1 MSAKTTR
8 LILLFLFSSTFL
20 VGQEIQDSLAAIKT
34 DEVSLNIREELDNSQ
49 ETLLEIQEFWRTQK
63 SAKAIREGKEEVF
76 QLALPLI
83 VDSAEIVDTT
93 LSIWE
98 LERWMESIGSV
109 KQLIKSYTLLI
120 DEDVDT
126 LRFYHN
132 LLKEKVEGWQREEAA
147 HSTDS
152 SLYVVWADQIS
163 SIEIQLQKESKRVL
177 DSINRLSESETELYE
192 LVQDLNET
200 ENLLKTIHE
209 SDIYHVIRKDLPP
222 LWSSEAREVSKYQLV
237 GNWGMWWKEIRV
249 YSKFSGHYFIRIS
262 LSVLIA
268 TLLLILLKQYARR
281 NRWLHNA
288 QRFKVLMSWLHLPL
302 ASAIL
307 ITVFIN
313 RYIFMD
319 GLDETVSKPGML
331 NKFESMMGYV
341 AMLIIVWKNVAPRLR
356 GFLLFPLVFF
366 VIDGFIISLFGVSFE
381 GRIALLLETAAVF
394 IGIGFL
400 VRRLRRTHAVRRRK
414 WYGPVIVL
422 LVAIMGFEVVAA
434 ITIISGNFS
443 LSRIM
448 TFGSFY
454 VLGMGIIIYFIN
466 LSIPRL
472 FQAIVSSPFGKR
484 THIVR
489 EFLGDNLRPIT
500 LLVQY
505 YLLVVWMIGLANQL
519 NFGERILEFLQV
531 IWNYSFDTGDIA
543 ISVSSIVEFLIVLG
557 VVYFVAQ
564 FLQVIVRDE
573 LAARLTKKKG
583 LPMAYGVIAKYVVFL
598 FGFLA
603 AASVLGI
610 PLDRLS
616 FVLGALGVGIGFGL
630 QAVVGN
636 FIAGIIILF
645 ERPMRV
651 GDVIRIGTQEGEVQ
665 EIGARAVRIRLWE
678 GAEVLVPNYDI
689 MTKNVT
695 NWTLNDSLRRIE
707 AFFPVSPE
715 APISEVLEIMKNT
728 AEQIEGVVAEPAPIV
743 QFKGVENSY
752 AKYRCMLWITED
764 ILRID
769 SEFRT
774 KVYEQ
779 LEEKGW
785 NMKEVRVSL
794 GEKGS
799 SV

>member
-1 MSAKTTR
+1 MSVKALKF
-8 LILLFLFSSTFL
+8 LLLFLLPSSVLF
-20 VGQEIQDSLAAIKT
+20 GQETPDSLATIKT
-34 DEVSLNIREELDNSQ
+34 DEVSLNIREELDESQ
-49 ETLLEIQEFWRTQK
+49 ESLIAIQEFWRTQK

-76 QLALPLI
+76 QLALPLV
-83 VDSAEIVDTT
+83 VDSAAIGDTT

-98 LERWMESIGSV
+98 LERWMESINSV
-109 KQLIKSYTLLI
+109 KQLIKSYTVLI
-120 DEDVDT
+120 DNDVDT
-126 LRFYHN
+126 LRFYHDK
-132 LLKEKVEGWQREEAA
+132 LKGESEGWRLEEAA

-152 SLYVVWADQIS
+152 ALYFVWEEQIS
-163 SIEIQLQKESKRVL
+163 SIQAQLQKETKRVL

-200 ENLLKTIHE
+200 DNLLKTIHE

-222 LWSSEAREVSKYQLV
+222 LWSKEAREVSKYQLV

-262 LSVLIA
+262 LSILIA
-268 TLLLILLKQYARR
+268 TLILIFLKRYGRR
-281 NRWLHNA
+281 HRWLNSA
-288 QRFKVLMSWLHLPL
+288 QRFKVLMAWLYLPL

-319 GLDETVSKPGML
+319 GLDESVSKPGML
-331 NKFESMMGYV
+331 NKFESMMGYT
-341 AMLIIVWKNVAPRLR
+341 AMMLIVWRNVASRLR
-356 GFLLFPLVFF
+356 GFLLFPLIFF
-366 VIDGFIISLFGVSFE
+366 VIDAFIISLLGVSFE
-381 GRIALLLETAAVF
+381 GRVALLIETAAVF
-394 IGIGFL
+394 IGIGFII
-400 VRRLRRTHAVRRRK
+400 RKLRRTHAVRTRK
-414 WYGPVIVL
+414 WYGPVIFL

-466 LSIPRL
+466 LSIPRF
-472 FQAIVSSPFGKR
+472 FQALVSSPFGKR

-505 YLLVVWMIGLANQL
+505 YLLIIWLIGLANQL
-519 NFGERILEFLQV
+519 NFGQQILEFLKV
-531 IWNYSFDTGDIA
+531 IWNYRFDTGDIS

-557 VVYFVAQ
+557 IVYFVAQ

-573 LAARLTKKKG
+573 VAGRLTKKKG
-583 LPMAYGVIAKYVVFL
+583 LPMAYGVITKYVVF
-598 FGFLA
+598 FVGFLA

-651 GDVIRIGTQEGEVQ
+651 GDIIRIGTQEGEVK

-695 NWTLNDSLRRIE
+695 NWTLNDSFRRIE
-707 AFFPVSPE
+707 AFFPVHPE
-715 APISEVLEIMKNT
+715 APIEDVLDIMRTT
-728 AEQIEGVVAEPAPIV
+728 AQEIEGVVTEPAPVV
-743 QFKGVENSY
+743 QFKGVENSH
-752 AKYRCMLWITED
+752 ASYRCLLWITED

-774 KVYEQ
+774 KVYEK

-785 NMKEVRVSL
+785 NMKEVRVVL
-794 GEKGS
+794 REKE
-799 SV
+799 